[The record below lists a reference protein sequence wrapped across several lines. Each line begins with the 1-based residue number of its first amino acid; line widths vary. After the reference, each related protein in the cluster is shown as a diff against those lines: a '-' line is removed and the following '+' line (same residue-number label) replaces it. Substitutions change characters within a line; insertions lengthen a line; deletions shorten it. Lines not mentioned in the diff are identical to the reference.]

1 MNDGSENL
9 KAYFAPLA
17 RAMADF
23 SEGPVR
29 AAMDALFEEDAI
41 LRICHP
47 FGELVGPNAFYKT
60 AYAPLLKAMPD
71 LERRELIL
79 LAGKTLEEQIVV
91 CPCTREFI
99 LGVRSSP
106 APAKPYHVMILS
118 VSLKAPWTVS
128 IYLLP

>member
-9 KAYFAPLA
+9 KAYFTPLA

-79 LAGKTLEEQIVV
+79 LAGKTPEGQTGLVQWAITWGRFWLHFWTSRRQVTWRI
-91 CPCTREFI
+91 CAIT
-99 LGVRSSP
+99 SSF
-106 APAKPYHVMILS
+106 ASMMAKL
-118 VSLKAPWTVS
+118 
-128 IYLLP
+128 

>member
-79 LAGKTLEEQIVV
+79 LAGKT
-91 CPCTREFI
+91 PGTRLDWYNGQLHGDVFGSI
-99 LGVRSSP
+99 SGHPAVRSLG
-106 APAKPYHVMILS
+106 AYALS
-118 VSLKAPWTVS
+118 RVLSHQ
-128 IYLLP
+128 